1 LLQGVSFD
9 GDLVFFSISEDLA
22 QVSGI
27 SISGISISKT
37 NLVYL
42 VCIALVVAIGVKVV
56 GGLLTAALVAIPA
69 SARG

>member
-27 SISGISISKT
+27 SISKT

-42 VCIALVVAIGVKVV
+42 VCIALVLAIGVKVV
-56 GGLLTAALVAIPA
+56 GGLPTAALVAIPT